1 MREYDEDDYNI
12 RRSAPVLRRVI
23 ILVAVIIAV
32 PMMMWTTTI
41 FIRSYVK
48 TPPFRHLTLSPQAAQ
63 RAPAPLLTDA
73 ARTAGDGLAS
83 LPDPNSGSL
92 KGPLAL
98 PPGDARPPAASPT
111 EPAETAPNAPAAT
124 SGEAVAVTDSA
135 QSAATAETA
144 SSEAVS
150 PEAIRGGIPL
160 QRDRLTAT
168 GPATGSMAWVG
179 PVPLPRVRPVDA
191 PVDTPP
197 VPSSPLSDSP
207 LFARPAPYGGPGAD
221 SAH

>member
-1 MREYDEDDYNI
+1 MDEDDYI
-12 RRSAPVLRRVI
+12 RRYAPFWRRVI
-23 ILVAVIIAV
+23 IPVAVIIAV
-32 PMMMWTTTI
+32 PVMMWTITI
-41 FIRSYVK
+41 FIRSYVGPN
-48 TPPFRHLTLSPQAAQ
+48 PPKPQAAQ

-92 KGPLAL
+92 RGPLAL
-98 PPGDARPPAASPT
+98 PPEDAPPPAASPT
-111 EPAETAPNAPAAT
+111 GPAETAPNAPAVA
-124 SGEAVAVTDSA
+124 SGEAAAVTDSA

-144 SSEAVS
+144 SSEAVT
-150 PEAIRGGIPL
+150 PV

-168 GPATGSMAWVG
+168 GPATGSIAPVG

-197 VPSSPLSDSP
+197 VPSSPLSGSP
-207 LFARPAPYGGPGAD
+207 LLAHPADYSYQPGLD